1 MLQMVLPQISR
12 LKYLFCTSYQILLVL
27 NPINRGFCEVTVVFL
42 PICSEFSLGT
52 PHSFFILFCVVLT
65 IVKSLNSSIF
75 RRKSRLTK
83 VFPKIFALHFSGF
96 GVKWKFISLIFLP
109 AKILCLRKL
118 WYLSYG
124 PKYSQP
130 IRSQDSRIT
139 YVSSAIWSIS
149 VIFCMLR

>member
-1 MLQMVLPQISR
+1 MA
-12 LKYLFCTSYQILLVL
+12 L

-42 PICSEFSLGT
+42 PICSEFSWGT

-83 VFPKIFALHFSGF
+83 KGKAGPEWPEARVFKVFPKIFALHFSEF